1 MEKLTQEKIEE
12 LFRKAS
18 ENFKLEDI
26 KTLLGKAKELFAK
39 FQDNEKL
46 KEFLSDYKLLIE
58 MIKDYYNGEYRE
70 VPMYVI
76 AAIGGTLLYIL
87 SPIDL
92 IPDFLPVIGYLDDAA
107 VFAFCLKMIGKELEM
122 YKKWKET
129 KKENI

>member
-58 MIKDYYNGEYRE
+58 MIKDYYNGEYKE

-92 IPDFLPVIGYLDDAA
+92 IPDFIPVIGYLDDAA

-122 YKKWKET
+122 YKKWKEL
-129 KKENI
+129 NIK

>member
-1 MEKLTQEKIEE
+1 MEKFTQEKIEE
-12 LFRKAS
+12 LYRKVS